1 MPSVSKQ
8 QQKFFG
14 VVKAMQ
20 KGDIPK
26 KGSAGKAAKTMD
38 KDDVDDFASTKHKGL
53 PKKVKREM
61 KVRELIRKLVRE
73 ILDEGTCGYG
83 INGELG
89 EEPAGPHLIK
99 KKKIKEGKE
108 TIFDVA
114 AKVMKDKSMYNYKSK
129 KGKVKI
135 DLQSANLLTQVFKKS
150 KPQVIKFLTDL
161 GHKDPNQLMRTLWS
175 IVK

>member
-26 KGSAGKAAKTMD
+26 KGSAGKAAKSMD

-53 PKKVKREM
+53 PKKVKKEM

-73 ILDEGTCGYG
+73 LIDEGTCGYG

-99 KKKIKEGKE
+99 KKEIEEAVDSKKIKKDLNNSLKGVRKNNFTLARALNKVNKTKAKQVMALYKRYIIEYQIRIEK
-108 TIFDVA
+108 ILRDV
-114 AKVMKDKSMYNYKSK
+114 K
-129 KGKVKI
+129 
-135 DLQSANLLTQVFKKS
+135 
-150 KPQVIKFLTDL
+150 
-161 GHKDPNQLMRTLWS
+161 
-175 IVK
+175 

>member
-53 PKKVKREM
+53 PKKVKKEM

-73 ILDEGTCGYG
+73 LIDEGTCGYG

-99 KKKIKEGKE
+99 KKEIEEALDGK
-108 TIFDVA
+108 
-114 AKVMKDKSMYNYKSK
+114 
-129 KGKVKI
+129 KVKKELNNSLKAVRKNNFTLARELNKI
-135 DLQSANLLTQVFKKS
+135 NKTKAK
-150 KPQVIKFLTDL
+150 QVIALYKRYIIEYQIRIEKILRD
-161 GHKDPNQLMRTLWS
+161 
-175 IVK
+175 VK

>member
-26 KGSAGKAAKTMD
+26 KGSAGKAAKSMD

-53 PKKVKREM
+53 PKKVKKEM

-73 ILDEGTCGYG
+73 LIDEGTCGYG

-99 KKKIKEGKE
+99 KKEIEEDVDSKKIKKDLNNSLKGVRKNNFTLARALNKVNKTKAKQVMALYKRYIIEYQIRIEK
-108 TIFDVA
+108 ILRDV
-114 AKVMKDKSMYNYKSK
+114 K
-129 KGKVKI
+129 
-135 DLQSANLLTQVFKKS
+135 
-150 KPQVIKFLTDL
+150 
-161 GHKDPNQLMRTLWS
+161 
-175 IVK
+175 